1 VSDVGQSSASATT
14 GGSGSA
20 SHAEPVP
27 AFTIYV
33 TGSTAYN
40 NATVQQFRHFCAE
53 RLEQLGQEWVLEV
66 VDLHDDPVAARRHG
80 VFVTPT
86 VVVQM
91 DGDTKKLVGD
101 FGDSSAVAQ
110 QLGLS

>member
-1 VSDVGQSSASATT
+1 VSDLGQSSASATT
-14 GGSGSA
+14 GGSG
-20 SHAEPVP
+20 HAPHADSIP

-33 TGSTAYN
+33 TGSTASN

-53 RLEQLGQEWVLEV
+53 RLEDLGQEWVLEV
-66 VDLHDDPVAARRHG
+66 VDLHDDPVAARRHS

-86 VVVQM
+86 VVVRM
-91 DGDTKKLVGD
+91 DGETKKLVGD
-101 FGDSSAVAQ
+101 FGDATAVAR